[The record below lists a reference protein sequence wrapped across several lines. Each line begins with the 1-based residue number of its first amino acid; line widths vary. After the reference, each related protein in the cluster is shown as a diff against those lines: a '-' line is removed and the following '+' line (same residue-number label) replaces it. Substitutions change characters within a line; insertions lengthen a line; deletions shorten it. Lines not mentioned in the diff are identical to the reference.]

1 MKFLTL
7 ILVLLITCSVFAQE
21 DNRAATLLDTFLAVD
36 QTESNSASSF
46 DAFLK
51 KLEKK
56 KSAIKQEN
64 DFVRFLF
71 SKTHQEYLKK
81 YEDYAPISK
90 LFNSGSYN
98 CLTGTIL
105 YALLLDHFQIP
116 YQVIETN
123 YHIFIL
129 AETAQGKILIEAT
142 DPFNGFVTNLQEI
155 ESRIKAYKENL
166 TPMSNSKMHY
176 YQFSFELFR
185 AVSLKELQGLLYY
198 NKAVV
203 AFNHQDLQ
211 ESAQSLK
218 KAYTFYSSP
227 RIDEFSQ
234 ILLLSLQ
241 QSNLENQLR
250 MECMKTVITIK
261 GDLPSSVAFLN

>member
-1 MKFLTL
+1 MKFLPL
-7 ILVLLITCSVFAQE
+7 ILVLLTCSVFAQE
-21 DNRAATLLDTFLAVD
+21 DNRATTLLDTFLSVD
-36 QTESNSASSF
+36 QTESNSASTF
-46 DAFLK
+46 DVFLK

-56 KSAIKQEN
+56 RVSIKQES

-71 SKTHQEYLKK
+71 SKTHQQYLKG
-81 YEDYAPISK
+81 YEEYAPISD
-90 LFNSGSYN
+90 LFHSGAYN
-98 CLTGTIL
+98 CLTGTII
-105 YALLLDHFQIP
+105 YAVLLDHFQVP

-129 AETAQGKILIEAT
+129 AETRQGKILIEAT
-142 DPFNGFVTNLQEI
+142 DPINGFVTNQQEI

-166 TPMSNSKMHY
+166 TPISNSKMHY
-176 YQFSFELFR
+176 YQFSFALFR
-185 AVSLKELQGLLYY
+185 SVSLKELQGLLYY
-198 NKAVV
+198 NKAVD
-203 AFNHQDLQ
+203 AFNHQDLE

-218 KAYTFYSSP
+218 KAHAFYSSP

-250 MECMKTVITIK
+250 MECMKTIITIK
-261 GDLPSSVAFLN
+261 GDLPSTVAFLN

>member
-1 MKFLTL
+1 MKFLPL
-7 ILVLLITCSVFAQE
+7 ILVLSITCSVFAQE
-21 DNRAATLLDTFLAVD
+21 DNRTATLLDTFLAVD
-36 QTESNSASSF
+36 QTESNSPSSL
-46 DAFLK
+46 DTFLK

-56 KSAIKQEN
+56 KDAIRHEN

-81 YEDYAPISK
+81 YEDYAPISN

-98 CLTGTIL
+98 CLTGTVL

-129 AETAQGKILIEAT
+129 ADTKQGKILLEAT
-142 DPFNGFVTNLQEI
+142 DPTNGFVTNPHDI
-155 ESRIKAYKENL
+155 ESRISTYKGNF
-166 TPMSNSKMHY
+166 TPGSNKKMQY
-176 YQFSFELFR
+176 YQYSFELFR

-198 NKAVV
+198 NKAVD
-203 AFNHQDLQ
+203 AFNRQDLQ

-218 KAYTFYSSP
+218 RAHAFYSSP

-241 QSNLENQLR
+241 QSNLESKLR
-250 MECMKTVITIK
+250 IECMKTVLSIK
-261 GDLPSSVAFLN
+261 SDLAPVMASLN